1 MSPVWRQ
8 VNLVCTL
15 QGGEDQVHLARQ
27 PGIPMREDLLRLFE
41 LSELKKYLTEGELT
55 GVSAGS
61 AAAPEE
67 TR

>member
-15 QGGEDQVHLARQ
+15 QGGDQVSLVRQ
-27 PGIPMREDLLRLFE
+27 PGITMREDLLRLFE
-41 LSELKKYLTEGELT
+41 LSELKKYMTEGELA
-55 GVSAGS
+55 GVSAGAP
-61 AAAPEE
+61 AAAEE

>member
-1 MSPVWRQ
+1 
-8 VNLVCTL
+8 
-15 QGGEDQVHLARQ
+15 
-27 PGIPMREDLLRLFE
+27 MREDLLRLFE